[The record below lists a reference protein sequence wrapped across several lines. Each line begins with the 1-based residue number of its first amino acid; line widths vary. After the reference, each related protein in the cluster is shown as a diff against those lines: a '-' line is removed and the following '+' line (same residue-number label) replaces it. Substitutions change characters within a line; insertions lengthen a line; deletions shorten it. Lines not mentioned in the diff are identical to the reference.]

1 MCPVC
6 IGSALL
12 LLTGASSAGGLALI
26 ASRACGA
33 GLPATRAEDSENLNV
48 RSDQNCGQTEPAIAI
63 QWQGTRRAQ
72 AEEIKQEAREERTPA
87 RRATSSI
94 VMGFII
100 DAP

>member
-33 GLPATRAEDSENLNV
+33 GLPATRAGDSENLNV
-48 RSDQNCGQTEPAIAI
+48 RSDQELRAD
-63 QWQGTRRAQ
+63 GTRDSDSMAGHAQ
-72 AEEIKQEAREERTPA
+72 GA
-87 RRATSSI
+87 
-94 VMGFII
+94 G
-100 DAP
+100 

>member
-33 GLPATRAEDSENLNV
+33 GLPVTRAEDSENLDV
-48 RSDQNCGQTEPAIAI
+48 RADQELRADGTSARDSDSMAGHA
-63 QWQGTRRAQ
+63 QGA
-72 AEEIKQEAREERTPA
+72 
-87 RRATSSI
+87 
-94 VMGFII
+94 G
-100 DAP
+100 